1 MGNTVA
7 DAADAL
13 ARALDAPG
21 WLALGVLLHLAN
33 QVARGRGWWAILRPA
48 AGHDPAL
55 RRRDAVAAWMAGAG
69 AAGVTFARGGDA
81 VRVLLLL
88 RRVPQVPAAVLA
100 GTLVAEGAGELAGGL
115 TLVPAAVA
123 LGAAPGVPLKAVAVA
138 VGVAALALI
147 VAGLR
152 RRWRPA
158 APCAGLAASG
168 DASSPVSAALLAPAD
183 SAGPAVPAEVP
194 CGAALL
200 APGDFALAGWRAR
213 VWRRIVAVGARIGCG
228 CAALPPG
235 AFARQVVPWQ
245 FVARMCRLAALG
257 CFLAAFGLP
266 VTPAAILLVVF
277 AQGGGRLVPFA
288 PASVGAGAAMLAAAF
303 EPVTGTPVPAAD
315 VAAFF
320 LGTSA
325 VLTIAGTAVA
335 TAICLRAAQASP
347 KQGLSA
353 WLTGR
358 RARARVAAAPR
369 T

>member
-88 RRVPQVPAAVLA
+88 RRVPRVPAAVLA

-123 LGAAPGVPLKAVAVA
+123 VGAAPGVPLKAVAAA

-147 VAGLR
+147 VAGVR
-152 RRWRPA
+152 RRRGPA
-158 APCAGLAASG
+158 APCVEVAAVVGAPAASE
-168 DASSPVSAALLAPAD
+168 ALLAPAE
-183 SAGPAVPAEVP
+183 SPAAGT
-194 CGAALL
+194 ALL
-200 APGDFALAGWRAR
+200 APGDFAVAGWRAR
-213 VWRRIVAVGARIGCG
+213 AWRRIVAVGARIGCG

-235 AFARQVVPWQ
+235 AFARQVLPWQ
-245 FVARMCRLAALG
+245 FVARMCRLVALG

-303 EPVTGTPVPAAD
+303 EPVTGTSVPAAD

-358 RARARVAAAPR
+358 RARARIAAAPR

>member
-81 VRVLLLL
+81 VRILLLL
-88 RRVPQVPAAVLA
+88 RRVPQVPASVLA

-123 LGAAPGVPLKAVAVA
+123 LGAAPGVPMKAVAA
-138 VGVAALALI
+138 AAGIAALALL
-147 VAGLR
+147 VAGVR
-152 RRWRPA
+152 RRRGA
-158 APCAGLAASG
+158 APCVQPVAGGAPAAETG
-168 DASSPVSAALLAPAD
+168 LLAPVEAPTAAPV
-183 SAGPAVPAEVP
+183 AGGRRATA
-194 CGAALL
+194 
-200 APGDFALAGWRAR
+200 WRRVVAIGAR
-213 VWRRIVAVGARIGCG
+213 VGCG

-235 AFARQVVPWQ
+235 AFACRVLPWQ
-245 FVARMCRLAALG
+245 FVARMCRMAALG

-303 EPVTGTPVPAAD
+303 EPVTGTSASAAD

-325 VLTIAGTAVA
+325 VLTIAGTLAA
-335 TAICLRAAQASP
+335 SAICLRAAQASP

-358 RARARVAAAPR
+358 RTRARVAAAPR

>member
-88 RRVPQVPAAVLA
+88 RRVPEVPAAVLA

-115 TLVPAAVA
+115 MLVPAAVA
-123 LGAAPGVPLKAVAVA
+123 LGAAPGVPLKAVAAA
-138 VGVAALALI
+138 VGVVALALI
-147 VAGLR
+147 VAGVR
-152 RRWRPA
+152 RRRGAPCVEVPA
-158 APCAGLAASG
+158 AG
-168 DASSPVSAALLAPAD
+168 DAPAAGAALLAPAESPAAG
-183 SAGPAVPAEVP
+183 SAV
-194 CGAALL
+194 L
-200 APGDFALAGWRAR
+200 APGEVTVAGWRAR
-213 VWRRIVAVGARIGCG
+213 AWRRVVAVGARLGCG
-228 CAALPPG
+228 CSALPLG
-235 AFARQVVPWQ
+235 AFARQVLPWQ

-303 EPVTGTPVPAAD
+303 EPVTGTSASAAD

-325 VLTIAGTAVA
+325 VLTIAGTLVA

>member
-88 RRVPQVPAAVLA
+88 RRVPEGPAAVLA

-123 LGAAPGVPLKAVAVA
+123 VGATPGVPPKAVAA
-138 VGVAALALI
+138 ALAVAALALI
-147 VAGLR
+147 VAGVR
-152 RRWRPA
+152 RRRGTA
-158 APCAGLAASG
+158 RCAE
-168 DASSPVSAALLAPAD
+168 SPVSA
-183 SAGPAVPAEVP
+183 
-194 CGAALL
+194 L
-200 APGDFALAGWRAR
+200 APGEATGRRAR
-213 VWRRIVAVGARIGCG
+213 AWRRVVAVGARIGCG

-235 AFARQVVPWQ
+235 AFARQVLPWQ

-303 EPVTGTPVPAAD
+303 EPVTGTSASATD

-325 VLTIAGTAVA
+325 VLTIAGTLVA

-358 RARARVAAAPR
+358 RTRTRVAAAPR

>member
-13 ARALDAPG
+13 ARALNAPG
-21 WLALGVLLHLAN
+21 WLALGVLLHLTN

-48 AGHDPAL
+48 AGYDPAL

-69 AAGVTFARGGDA
+69 AAGLTFARGGDA

-88 RRVPQVPAAVLA
+88 RRVPRVPAAVLA

-115 TLVPAAVA
+115 MLVPAALA
-123 LGAAPGVPLKAVAVA
+123 LGAAPGVPVKAVAAA

-147 VAGLR
+147 VAGVRHR
-152 RRWRPA
+152 RGVVTPCVEPTADAA
-158 APCAGLAASG
+158 APVAS
-168 DASSPVSAALLAPAD
+168 APLLAPAEPP
-183 SAGPAVPAEVP
+183 PAVRAEVP
-194 CGAALL
+194 
-200 APGDFALAGWRAR
+200 APVPGGWRAKAWSR
-213 VWRRIVAVGARIGCG
+213 VVAAAARLGCG
-228 CAALPPG
+228 CSALPPG
-235 AFARQVVPWQ
+235 AFARQVLPWQ
-245 FVARMCRLAALG
+245 LVARLCRLAALG

-303 EPVTGTPVPAAD
+303 EPVTGTRVPAAD

-325 VLTIAGTAVA
+325 VLTIAGTLVA

-353 WLTGR
+353 WLIGR

>member
-88 RRVPQVPAAVLA
+88 RRVPEVPAAVLA

-123 LGAAPGVPLKAVAVA
+123 VGATPGVPPKAVAA
-138 VGVAALALI
+138 ALAVAALALI
-147 VAGLR
+147 VAGVR
-152 RRWRPA
+152 RRRGTA
-158 APCAGLAASG
+158 RCAE
-168 DASSPVSAALLAPAD
+168 SPVSA
-183 SAGPAVPAEVP
+183 
-194 CGAALL
+194 L
-200 APGDFALAGWRAR
+200 APGEATGRRAR
-213 VWRRIVAVGARIGCG
+213 AWRRVVAVGARIGCG

-235 AFARQVVPWQ
+235 AFARQVLPWQ
-245 FVARMCRLAALG
+245 FLARMCRLAALG

-303 EPVTGTPVPAAD
+303 EPVTGTSASATD

-325 VLTIAGTAVA
+325 VLTIAGTLVA

-358 RARARVAAAPR
+358 RTRTRVAAAPR

>member
-21 WLALGVLLHLAN
+21 WLTLGVLLHLTN

-55 RRRDAVAAWMAGAG
+55 RRRDAVAAWMAGAA

-81 VRVLLLL
+81 VRILLLL
-88 RRVPQVPAAVLA
+88 RRVPRVPAAVLA
-100 GTLVAEGAGELAGGL
+100 GTLVAEGAGELLGGL
-115 TLVPAAVA
+115 TLLPAALAV
-123 LGAAPGVPLKAVAVA
+123 GAAPGVPLKAVGAGLAV
-138 VGVAALALI
+138 VALALI
-147 VAGLR
+147 AAGVR
-152 RRWRPA
+152 RRRA
-158 APCAGLAASG
+158 APCLE
-168 DASSPVSAALLAPAD
+168 PR
-183 SAGPAVPAEVP
+183 AE
-194 CGAALL
+194 AT
-200 APGDFALAGWRAR
+200 GWRAR
-213 VWRRIVAVGARIGCG
+213 GRRLLARVGCG

-235 AFARQVVPWQ
+235 DFARQVIPWQ

-303 EPVTGTPVPAAD
+303 QPVTGTSVPAAD

-325 VLTIAGTAVA
+325 VLTIAGTVVA
-335 TAICLRAAQASP
+335 SAICLRAAQASP

-358 RARARVAAAPR
+358 RTRTRVAPAPR

>member
-48 AGHDPAL
+48 AGNDPAL

-88 RRVPQVPAAVLA
+88 RRVPKVPAAVLA

-123 LGAAPGVPLKAVAVA
+123 LGAAPGVPLKAVGAA
-138 VGVAALALI
+138 AGVVALALI

-152 RRWRPA
+152 RRRAAVAARAGRPVTE
-158 APCAGLAASG
+158 ASG
-168 DASSPVSAALLAPAD
+168 V
-183 SAGPAVPAEVP
+183 
-194 CGAALL
+194 
-200 APGDFALAGWRAR
+200 RAR
-213 VWRRIVAVGARIGCG
+213 VWRRAVAVTARVGCG
-228 CAALPPG
+228 CSALPPG
-235 AFARQVVPWQ
+235 AFARQVLPWQ

-325 VLTIAGTAVA
+325 VLTIAGTLVA

-347 KQGLSA
+347 KQGLNA